1 MRERRAVAGPVMG
14 TVVRYKPAAEFK
26 HWRKCDGCGKRFSEL
41 NMVWIDAQGW
51 LCAGCQL
58 KIR

>member
-1 MRERRAVAGPVMG
+1 MG